1 MSSINVSLR
10 LASAVLLLCALHSG
24 AQGQDAD
31 NERVAYRE
39 GKDYSLLP
47 MRTRTENDAAKEADS
62 ENVEVVAVFSYACP
76 FCYKYESTVTEWLKT
91 KDDSVAFRREHMASG
106 RALENLARAYYIAE
120 DLKIL
125 PKTHDALFKAI
136 HVFELEPY
144 GEDDLQRMYKRLADV
159 DSKTF
164 SDKFW
169 SSEIHE
175 RVKESKKTLRDWRIT
190 GVPCVVVG
198 GRYLVDAEMS
208 DGEASKMFAVVDY
221 LVTKIQGER
230 DPSADPPA

>member
-1 MSSINVSLR
+1 MPNINVSFR
-10 LASAVLLLCALHSG
+10 LASVVLLLCALHSG
-24 AQGQDAD
+24 AQNQDTED
-31 NERVAYRE
+31 EVVTYRE

-47 MRTRTENDAAKEADS
+47 TRIRIGDETPEETNTDS
-62 ENVEVVAVFSYACP
+62 VEVVAVFSYACP
-76 FCYKYESTVTEWLKT
+76 FCYKYESTVAEWLKT

-106 RALENLARAYYIAE
+106 AALENLARAYYIAE

-125 PKTHDALFKAI
+125 PKTHDALFRAI
-136 HVFELEPY
+136 HVYELQPY
-144 GEDDLQRMYKRLADV
+144 REDDLQRMFKRLADV

-208 DGEASKMFAVVDY
+208 DGEASKMFAVVDF
-221 LVTKIQGER
+221 LVGKIQGER
-230 DPSADPPA
+230 DPSA